1 MSSKQVS
8 NQVYSSKRR
17 RSGSSRNSNNN
28 NNNNNKNNNKNKNK
42 KNISA
47 EKQRVAD
54 RKEIERK
61 EIVLKMEKKSSKSQ
75 MGKLFEMIDKLSI
88 NTKKGGFYKLKKKSK
103 IHKNKSKKTKKH

>member
-17 RSGSSRNSNNN
+17 RSGSRSNT
-28 NNNNNKNNNKNKNK
+28 NNNNKNN